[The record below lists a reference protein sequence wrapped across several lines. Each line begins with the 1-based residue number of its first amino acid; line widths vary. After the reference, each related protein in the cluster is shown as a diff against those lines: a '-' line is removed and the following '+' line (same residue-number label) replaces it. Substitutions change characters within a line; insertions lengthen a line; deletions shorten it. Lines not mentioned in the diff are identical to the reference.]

1 MLHLLQ
7 VSIGGFLG
15 ATARFFISNMAKKN
29 ISSSLPIGTLC
40 INWIGSFLLGFITG
54 RNFTITW
61 ALLFGTGFM
70 GAFTTFSTLNLELIQ
85 LLKSKKW
92 TSFGLYL
99 TLTYLVG
106 LILAYLGL
114 IAAIERD

>member
-29 ISSSLPIGTLC
+29 ISSTLPIGTLC
-40 INWIGSFLLGFITG
+40 INWIGSFLLGFIAG
-54 RNFTITW
+54 SDFTLTW
-61 ALLFGTGFM
+61 VLILGTGFM

-92 TSFGLYL
+92 KAFGLYL

-106 LILAYLGL
+106 LFLAYLGL
-114 IAAIERD
+114 IVAIE